1 MIKKI
6 FFSLFIISSFATIS
20 GCGSVNFPPGKAY
33 IGADGGDGF

>member
-6 FFSLFIISSFATIS
+6 IISLLIIISFGAIS